1 MLIAYIVA
9 VLKAIM
15 EHINKEGKRP
25 GELPFQIF
33 SHRNE
38 MDQDSNS
45 CSYVLETL

>member
-1 MLIAYIVA
+1 M
-9 VLKAIM
+9 LKAIM

-25 GELPFQIF
+25 SELPFQIF

-38 MDQDSNS
+38 MDQDSNY